1 MVFLLK
7 LGTIYHNKSRKQ
19 VMSNGKNSVVIP
31 GSGFAFIKKVNLDF
45 YDVVIVSPRNHFLFT
60 PLLPSTT
67 AGTIEFRSIIEPIR

>member
-1 MVFLLK
+1 
-7 LGTIYHNKSRKQ
+7 
-19 VMSNGKNSVVIP
+19 MSNGKNSVVIP

-45 YDVVIVSPRNHFLFT
+45 YDVVIVSPRNPFLFT